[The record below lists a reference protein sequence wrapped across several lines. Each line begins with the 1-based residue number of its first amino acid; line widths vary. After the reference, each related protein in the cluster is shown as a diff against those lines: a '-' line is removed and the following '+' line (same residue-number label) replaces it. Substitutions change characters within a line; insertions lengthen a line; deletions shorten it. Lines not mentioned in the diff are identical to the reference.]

1 MSASGP
7 IDVNPVD
14 VAIEML
20 TEALPGFES
29 RFVEARDAVGIHGA
43 LPIAAEVS
51 REMVMYPIYSRP
63 AFIDVAARN
72 TLARTESEAE
82 RRMRHARQREALEVE
97 LEPIVRPIVER
108 VQRLAIDAV
117 GLAPVIEERE
127 HRAREAGRREG
138 HAEGREAGM
147 REGYAAGIRSIVEVL
162 LASDAAVGEAVD
174 AIRER
179 WGDREEF
186 GL

>member
-1 MSASGP
+1 MSVP
-7 IDVNPVD
+7 IDVDPAE
-14 VAIEML
+14 VAAEMIGRR
-20 TEALPGFES
+20 LPGFES
-29 RFVEARDAVGIHGA
+29 RVVAARDAVGIRGA

-51 REMVMYPIYSRP
+51 REMVMYPVYSRP
-63 AFIDVAARN
+63 AFVDVAARDRH
-72 TLARTESEAE
+72 ARTESEAE
-82 RRMRHARQREALEVE
+82 RRMRHARQREALEIE
-97 LEPIVRPIVER
+97 LEPIVSPIVER

-117 GLAPVIEERE
+117 GLGPVIEERE

-138 HAEGREAGM
+138 RAEGHAAGM

-162 LASDAAVGEAVD
+162 LTSDAAVGEAVD